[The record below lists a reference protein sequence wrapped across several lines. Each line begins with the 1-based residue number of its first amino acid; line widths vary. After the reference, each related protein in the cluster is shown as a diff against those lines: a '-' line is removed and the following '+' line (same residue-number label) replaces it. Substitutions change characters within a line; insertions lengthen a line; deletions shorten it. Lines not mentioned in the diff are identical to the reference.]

1 MAVMAN
7 NIRYYSQTLNMPGFA
22 LRKEKNATLL
32 VFQLGKPISVINA
45 ENYSNNVLG
54 HMPNL

>member
-1 MAVMAN
+1 MAN
-7 NIRYYSQTLNMPGFA
+7 TIRYYSQTLNMPGFA